1 MSGESGVRLEFAQ
14 FGHFT
19 SFDVIRSLTSMASL
33 QDHEL
38 PTPIATGLKTMYY
51 VDTNVVKGLTYYY
64 RVRVWRGSESF
75 VSSELVVIAD
85 KDDHW
90 SLVTSLLHFN
100 GANNSNVF
108 ADEKSFNWTA
118 IGNAKIVTDSQAFDG
133 ASGYFDGV
141 GDYIYGP
148 QSLMQFGTGDFTVE
162 CFFNIKSHQPSTTA
176 DITLVG
182 YGISPSNGL
191 VFMLSKINGAP
202 GFWDGQS
209 FFGTSIPLST
219 GVRRHIAYERH
230 NSTLTCYIDG
240 VGYILSTSYSEVVNA
255 NSVVRVGGAYYGGN
269 ESYFKGYI
277 DELRITNHARYR
289 GDFTPPN
296 KAFTAQ

>member
-1 MSGESGVRLEFAQ
+1 MAAIRLEFAQ
-14 FGHFT
+14 FGHFD
-19 SFDVIRSLTSMASL
+19 SFDVIRSITSMVGIA
-33 QDHEL
+33 DVDL
-38 PTPIATGLKTMYY
+38 PAPIATGVKTMYY
-51 VDTNVVKGLTYYY
+51 ADSNVVRGNTYYY
-64 RVRVWRGSESF
+64 IIRVWRGASSF
-75 VSSELVVIAD
+75 ISSELVVIAD

-90 SLVTSLLHFN
+90 GLVSSLLHFN

-108 ADEKSFNWTA
+108 ADEKDFNWTA
-118 IGNAKIVTDSQAFDG
+118 VQNAKIVTDSQAFDG
-133 ASGYFDGV
+133 TSGYFDGV

-148 QSLMQFGTGDFTVE
+148 RSLMQFGTGDFTVE
-162 CFFNIKSHQPSTTA
+162 CFFNIESHQPDTTA
-176 DITLVG
+176 DITLAG

-191 VFMLSKINGAP
+191 VFMLSKTDGTP
-202 GFWDGQS
+202 GFWDGAS
-209 FFGTSIPLST
+209 FFTTPVPLST

-240 VGYILSTSYSEVVNA
+240 VGYILSNSYSIVVNA

-277 DELRITNHARYR
+277 DELRITNHARYK

-296 KAFTAQ
+296 KPFIAR